1 MAPDTAEEND
11 LVEET
16 GGTTKSVRRDLST
29 FVILSLLRS
38 VSETEAGEG
47 KEAARPIS
55 PIDDL

>member
-47 KEAARPIS
+47 KEAARPIN
-55 PIDDL
+55 L